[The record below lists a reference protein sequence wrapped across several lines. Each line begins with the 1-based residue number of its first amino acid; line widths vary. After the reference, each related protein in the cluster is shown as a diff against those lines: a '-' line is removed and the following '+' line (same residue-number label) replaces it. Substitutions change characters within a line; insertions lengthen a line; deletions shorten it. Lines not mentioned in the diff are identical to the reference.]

1 MADGSKNL
9 KEALDITII
18 GAGPVGLF
26 AAYYAGLRALRA
38 KVIDSLP
45 KVGGQLISL
54 YPKKNIYDVAGFPK
68 ILAEELVQN
77 LLTQAMEYHPEICL
91 EQRIQKL
98 EYADGNLIRLATEN
112 GIQHLTRTAIIS
124 AGTGSLIP
132 RRLELPS
139 VEKYVDHGLT
149 YVVLDPEE
157 YRGKKVLVV
166 GGGDTALDWAL
177 ALKDIAKETT
187 LIHRSGKFAAHEDS
201 VRKVFGSHVRTF
213 THTELKA
220 IHGDGRVT
228 GATIFNREK
237 DEELTLELDAI
248 IVCIGFTPNLG
259 ALKEWGLEIEKH
271 SIKVNTRMETNL
283 PGVYAV
289 GDVVDYPG
297 KVKLIV
303 TGFGDAAVAVC
314 HAAHRINPQLKI
326 FPGYST
332 NFVEKLQARA
342 QSPAKA

>member
-9 KEALDITII
+9 NEICDITII

-45 KVGGQLISL
+45 KVGGQLTSL

-68 ILAEELVQN
+68 ILAEDLVQN
-77 LLTQAMEYHPEICL
+77 LLVQALQYRPELCL

-98 EYADGNLIRLATEN
+98 EYVDGNLIQLSDEN
-112 GIQHLTRTAIIS
+112 GIRHLTRTVIIS
-124 AGTGSLIP
+124 AGTGSLVP
-132 RRLELPS
+132 RRLELPG
-139 VEKYVDHGLT
+139 VEKYLDHGLT

-157 YRGKKVLVV
+157 YRGKRVLIV

-177 ALKDIAKETT
+177 TLKDIAKETT
-187 LIHRSGKFAAHEDS
+187 LIHRSGKFAGHEDS
-201 VRKVFGSHVRTF
+201 VRKLFASHVRTHI
-213 THTELKA
+213 HTEIKT
-220 IHGDGRVT
+220 IHGDSRVA
-228 GATIFNREK
+228 GATITTREK
-237 DEELTLELDAI
+237 NEEITLDLDAI

-259 ALKEWGLEIEKH
+259 AIKEWGLAIEKN
-271 SIKVNTRMETNL
+271 SIQVNSRMETNL
-283 PGVYAV
+283 PAVYAV

-314 HAAHRINPQLKI
+314 HAAHRINPQLKV

-332 NFVEKLQARA
+332 NFVEKLQAKV
-342 QSPAKA
+342 QTSVGG